1 MGYWLGIVF
10 SCLDV
15 LCVAVFCDAFLERKT
30 RGLRFVVGGAALRS
44 LVLYRYGFRFA
55 YFGRIAD
62 NTFKICRTYYGLLR
76 FCILA
81 LYREIL
87 VAAAGGCFG
96 VCNFH
101 LAGILRSLFS
111 AGMAS
116 YSL

>member
-1 MGYWLGIVF
+1 MGYWLGTVF

-15 LCVAVFCDAFLERKT
+15 LYVAVFAMRFLKENKRLT
-30 RGLRFVVGGAALRS
+30 LCSWGSSLRS

-62 NTFKICRTYYGLLR
+62 NAFKICRTYYGLLR

-96 VCNFH
+96 VCNFR

-111 AGMAS
+111 AGIAS